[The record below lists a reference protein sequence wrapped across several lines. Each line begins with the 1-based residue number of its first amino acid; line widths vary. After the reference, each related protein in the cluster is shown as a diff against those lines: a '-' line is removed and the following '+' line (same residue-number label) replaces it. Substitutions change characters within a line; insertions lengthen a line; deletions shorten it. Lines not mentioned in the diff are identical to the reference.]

1 MWGEDGGNLGAEVTV
16 ADSAC
21 QQRHNMDPRGSGE
34 NTRSV
39 VKS

>member
-1 MWGEDGGNLGAEVTV
+1 MAGNLEAEVTV

-21 QQRHNMDPRGSGE
+21 QQRHDMDPRLGGGSGE
-34 NTRSV
+34 NTRSG